1 MKAARKSRKDRVIRF
16 LWLAEVV
23 VLFAAVMA
31 AAWLRFHTEP
41 EYQIRF
47 LEQTPWRALLVA
59 LAITGAQFERA
70 IGLFRGTI
78 RNIGHIACGVLQALK
93 CLGRLFEQFRFP
105 RQQFATEIFELTIIH
120 ERFVFGRTILC
131 GKNNFSFHNFFLIRN
146 RLHAKQERQSLA
158 ASAHAIAQPLEDV
171 TREFVI
177 F

>member
-59 LAITGAQFERA
+59 LAITGAMTAFGQYQ
-70 IGLFRGTI
+70 THV
-78 RNIGHIACGVLQALK
+78 RNTRTDFLLRLVL
-93 CLGRLFEQFRFP
+93 
-105 RQQFATEIFELTIIH
+105 
-120 ERFVFGRTILC
+120 
-131 GKNNFSFHNFFLIRN
+131 
-146 RLHAKQERQSLA
+146 
-158 ASAHAIAQPLEDV
+158 
-171 TREFVI
+171 
-177 F
+177 